1 MSVAQRSQ
9 DRNGFGSKHVF
20 FLAMTSA
27 GMAVVVFLLGVMVG
41 RGVSVVEMVTGH
53 GSASASGDEP
63 ILADERPALVGT
75 GRREPSV
82 AATDGAELSYY
93 ERLDGDRGVEL
104 DARFLEEQAPD
115 PTADAGDVNGAGE
128 APAASA
134 GSAAPFGGYSVHL
147 TTLREGAAAH
157 RMAQGLVDKG
167 YPAFVVAPVSGAPV
181 QVFRVRVGT
190 YADRAEAERALR
202 RLEGEESFKPW
213 ITREDPVP

>member
-1 MSVAQRSQ
+1 MSVARRSH
-9 DRNGFGSKHVF
+9 DGNGLGAKHVI

-27 GMAVVVFLLGVMVG
+27 GLAVVVFLLGVMVG
-41 RGVSVVEMVTGH
+41 RGVSVIEMVTGH

-63 ILADERPALVGT
+63 VAADERPSLVST

-82 AATDGAELSYY
+82 AAIDGAELSYY
-93 ERLDGDRGVEL
+93 ERLDRDRGVEL
-104 DARFLEEQAPD
+104 DARLQAPD
-115 PTADAGDVNGAGE
+115 PTAEARNVNGAGE

-134 GSAAPFGGYSVHL
+134 GSAALFGGYSIHL

-190 YADRAEAERALR
+190 YVDRAEAERVLQ

-213 ITREDPVP
+213 ITRQDSAP

>member
-1 MSVAQRSQ
+1 VARRSH
-9 DRNGFGSKHVF
+9 DGNGLGAKHVF

-27 GMAVVVFLLGVMVG
+27 GLAVVVFLLGVMVG
-41 RGVSVVEMVTGH
+41 RGVSVVEMITGH

-63 ILADERPALVGT
+63 VAADERPSLVST

-93 ERLDGDRGVEL
+93 ERLDEDRGMEL
-104 DARFLEEQAPD
+104 DARLQAPD
-115 PTADAGDVNGAGE
+115 PTADAGDANGAGE
-128 APAASA
+128 GSAASA
-134 GSAAPFGGYSVHL
+134 GSAAPFSGYAVHL

-190 YADRAEAERALR
+190 YADRVEAERVLR
-202 RLEGEESFKPW
+202 RLETEESFRPW
-213 ITREDPVP
+213 ITRQ

>member
-1 MSVAQRSQ
+1 
-9 DRNGFGSKHVF
+9 
-20 FLAMTSA
+20 MTSA
-27 GMAVVVFLLGVMVG
+27 GLAVVVFLLGVMVG

-63 ILADERPALVGT
+63 IVADERPAFVST
-75 GRREPSV
+75 GRREPSM

-93 ERLDGDRGVEL
+93 ERLDEDRGAEL
-104 DARFLEEQAPD
+104 DARFLRERAPGPAAGAEEAS
-115 PTADAGDVNGAGE
+115 GAGE
-128 APAASA
+128 SPAGSGA
-134 GSAAPFGGYSVHL
+134 SAAPFSGYSIHL
-147 TTLREGAAAH
+147 TTLREGAAAQ

-190 YADRAEAERALR
+190 YADREEAERVLL

-213 ITREDPVP
+213 ITRQDSAP